1 MKRPFG
7 CVCLFFVLFIRL
19 FYVCFPP
26 KLPDYSA
33 LKGREVYACGQVQ
46 GVKVQEI
53 NGESQTV
60 YTISRTS
67 LRENSAVSDYFSD
80 KSISVQNTKE
90 AEHTQYV
97 HDKIY
102 CYISHTDIQI
112 HIGAWVCFRGSFVP
126 FEAAENPGQFDSQL
140 YYHVQRIGGS
150 LREGRL
156 IWSDGGKD
164 ILSDALYHL
173 KNYLAEKIDG
183 YFTPLYGGVMK
194 TILLGDKTDL
204 DKELKQLFQEGGILH
219 ILTIS
224 GLHISMLGMGCF
236 RLLRRFGVSQRPAA
250 VLGLI
255 IVIFYGMMIGSQAA
269 TFRAICMFVM
279 QMAAVLLGRTY
290 DRLTGLSIAAILLL
304 LEEPMYVFYSGFLL
318 SFGAVLGVTV
328 FSPVVERWSKEK
340 GVVAGYI
347 GKWFSGG
354 VGILLCTLPI
364 QLYFYYEY
372 PLYSMLINVIVL
384 PVLPFLV
391 GFGAVVLAVPGVI
404 SVAAVPF
411 VTGCEW
417 LLGAY
422 RWICEWSQRL
432 PYHSLVFGAP
442 KAWQMVLYYGCL
454 IGVLVFGKADAL
466 EKVIPRLKRKYS
478 RKHGKDYLRVLQR
491 RLGAGLL
498 FCFVVSV
505 CCLFWRP
512 VKGLTCRFLSVGQGD
527 CAVLQYGQETY
538 IVDCGSTSK
547 SNVGTQILLPCLKYY
562 GVSKVNGVFLSHADG
577 DHMNG
582 IVQWLENY
590 EHSHVELELLI
601 LPELAE
607 EALQQEFGELLGL
620 AEAAGV
626 SVTTLGAGDRLSL
639 QAEGWPGFPDIGE
652 GKKLTI
658 EVLHPVKDCSDTE
671 DANGYSQVLLFSY
684 EGQGVLMTGDIGER
698 QEEKLLSEVQE
709 KNIVLLKAAHH
720 GSKYS
725 STEAFLKNCSPKHI
739 ILSYGVGNSYGHPHK
754 AAVAR
759 MEAVGAR
766 LWYTGRVGAVQCILT
781 GDNLIMESFPFH

>member
-7 CVCLFFVLFIRL
+7 CACLFFVLFIRL

-26 KLPDYSA
+26 KLPDYST

-53 NGESQTV
+53 NGELQTV

-67 LRENSAVSDYFSD
+67 LRESSAVSGYFSD

-90 AEHTQYV
+90 AEHIQYV

-112 HIGAWVCFRGSFVP
+112 HIGAWVWFYGSFMP

-140 YYHVQRIGGS
+140 FYHVQGIGGS
-150 LREGRL
+150 LREGRF
-156 IWSDGGKD
+156 IWSDDGKD
-164 ILSDALYHL
+164 ILSDTLYHV
-173 KNYLAEKIDG
+173 KNYFAEKIDG

-236 RLLRRFGVSQRPAA
+236 RLLRRLGVAHRPAA
-250 VLGLI
+250 IIGLV
-255 IVIFYGMMIGSQAA
+255 IVIFYGMMIGTQAA

-290 DRLTGLSIAAILLL
+290 DRLTGLAIAAILLL

-328 FSPVVERWSKEK
+328 FSPVVERWCKEK
-340 GVVAGYI
+340 GVVAEYI

-354 VGILLCTLPI
+354 IGILLCTLPI

-372 PLYSMLINVIVL
+372 PLYSILINVIVL
-384 PVLPFLV
+384 PILPFIV

-432 PYHSLVFGAP
+432 PCHSLVLGAP
-442 KAWQMVLYYGCL
+442 KAWQIVLYYGCL
-454 IGVLVFGKADAL
+454 VGVFGITNKKLAG
-466 EKVIPRLKRKYS
+466 ERLIKGMILS
-478 RKHGKDYLRVLQR
+478 
-491 RLGAGLL
+491 
-498 FCFVVSV
+498 CFAVSV

-527 CAVLQYGQETY
+527 CAILQYGQETY

-626 SVTTLGAGDRLSL
+626 SVATLGAGDKLSL
-639 QAEGWPGFPDIGE
+639 RAEGWPGFLSMRE
-652 GKKLTI
+652 KKELGI
-658 EVLHPVKDCSDTE
+658 EVLHPVKNCSDTE

-684 EGQGVLMTGDIGER
+684 GGQGVLMTGDIGEK
-698 QEEKLLSEVQE
+698 QEEELLLKVQG

-725 STEAFLKNCSPKHI
+725 STEAFLKNCSPKHV

-781 GDNLIMESFPFH
+781 GDNLIMESFPFR